1 MAMRY
6 AGFRLVYIS
15 NLIPN
20 EVPSLETSSDS
31 CISHKSTVILLSCL
45 PTLAMDVQ
53 DYMLYV

>member
-1 MAMRY
+1 MPDF
-6 AGFRLVYIS
+6 GWYIS